1 MGRWKTVSP
10 MVLPAKFKSI
20 KLANYIKYL
29 KVFMKLW
36 IAILLVLPGILFFS
50 CKEKVKDR
58 SLQLSPVYN
67 REPADD
73 SLYKNA
79 TWQFFYNKNGQLCE
93 KKHVM
98 AGPADSACNCEL
110 AGFYD
115 SAISIKTGDAIT
127 KKLLRD
133 FIDVPTFTELDATQY
148 SKDKNHVYYF
158 DLDASGGTRFVVTGA
173 DAATFKRLYE
183 YRWGVDTNH
192 VFFKAS
198 MLEGLNVKKLQLL
211 YPPDTSNQF
220 LFYVKDDHNVFFQD
234 EKIADADALSF
245 KLVLNQ
251 AWDAEDKN
259 FRYQNGKLQ

>member
-1 MGRWKTVSP
+1 
-10 MVLPAKFKSI
+10 
-20 KLANYIKYL
+20 
-29 KVFMKLW
+29 MKLW

-50 CKEKVKDR
+50 CKEKVKDQ
-58 SLQLSPVYN
+58 SFQLSPIYN

-79 TWQFFYNKNGQLCE
+79 TWQFFYNENGQLCE

-110 AGFYD
+110 VGYYD
-115 SAISIKTGDAIT
+115 STISVKTGDTIR
-127 KKLLRD
+127 KKLLRE

-148 SKDKNHVYYF
+148 SKDKNHIYYS
-158 DLDASGGTRFVVTGA
+158 DLNASGGTRFVVTGA

-183 YRWGVDTNH
+183 YRWGIDTNH

-198 MLEGLNVKKLQLL
+198 MLEGLNVRKLQLL
-211 YPPDTSNQF
+211 YPPDTTNQF
-220 LFYVKDDHNVFFQD
+220 LFYVKDDYSVFFQD
-234 EKIADADALSF
+234 KKITDADAPSF
-245 KLVLNQ
+245 KLINNQ

-259 FRYQNGKLQ
+259 FRYQTGKRQ